1 MDGGSS
7 QFYLHFKGPAS
18 QVSVSVFHLLCFP
31 FILLP
36 KHYLSSPWPSFSLI
50 ALMKSNAEVE
60 ETCALFSSEIP
71 RTGVVHT
78 GTKLKGAF
86 LLENFK
92 TLIQLTKSQSAFIIS
107 MHQHSKIVQTF
118 VYDKM
123 PLLPPQISLGLC
135 SKWLLCLFLIC
146 ICLHAISKIADN
158 INILHIHTNI

>member
-31 FILLP
+31 FISFP
-36 KHYLSSPWPSFSLI
+36 KHCLSSPWLSFSLI

-60 ETCALFSSEIP
+60 ETCALFCSEIP
-71 RTGVVHT
+71 RTRMVHT

-86 LLENFK
+86 SLENFK

-107 MHQHSKIVQTF
+107 MHQLSKIV
-118 VYDKM
+118 
-123 PLLPPQISLGLC
+123 
-135 SKWLLCLFLIC
+135 
-146 ICLHAISKIADN
+146 
-158 INILHIHTNI
+158 

>member
-36 KHYLSSPWPSFSLI
+36 KHYLSSPWLSFSLI
-50 ALMKSNAEVE
+50 ALMKSNAELE

-107 MHQHSKIVQTF
+107 MHQHSKLFRHLSMIKCPSSHPKILLAYVLNGYC
-118 VYDKM
+118 VY
-123 PLLPPQISLGLC
+123 
-135 SKWLLCLFLIC
+135 F
-146 ICLHAISKIADN
+146 
-158 INILHIHTNI
+158 

>member
-31 FILLP
+31 FISFP
-36 KHYLSSPWPSFSLI
+36 KHYLSSPWLSFSLI

-60 ETCALFSSEIP
+60 ETCALFCSEIP

-78 GTKLKGAF
+78 GTKLKAF
-86 LLENFK
+86 SLGNFK

-107 MHQHSKIVQTF
+107 VHQHSKVVQTF
-118 VYDKM
+118 VYNKI
-123 PLLPPQISLGLC
+123 PLLPPQNSLGYVLNGYC
-135 SKWLLCLFLIC
+135 GYF
-146 ICLHAISKIADN
+146 
-158 INILHIHTNI
+158 